1 MRKFLLLCVLAVSV
15 GEGLAQE
22 GDRSLSL
29 NGTWEYGLARE
40 YSDTTRVPGIVLDP
54 AKTSD
59 KKLWYRRRVT
69 LPEGEWRNA
78 VLELKGARFRPEVY
92 VDGQLVSSQNGG
104 MIASV
109 HPLKYRTVKPGAT
122 VTLEVALAPLSAV
135 PAEDASF
142 IPKVDQWRSNRSSC
156 LWDDVVLHFDAGARV
171 TRAVP
176 WFDLDRKTVR
186 VKYDV
191 EGTRANALHLAVYD
205 RAGREMLSADGK
217 AAAGSNEIT
226 FSYGGIL
233 KEWTPDEP
241 NLYTMELTLRRG
253 TKTIDVLRRNLGIK
267 VFSAKDKQF
276 YLNGK
281 PCKVRGGT
289 VVWHRWVR
297 DAEGRD
303 VGFDTTWFRDN
314 VVLRLKEHGA
324 NLLRFHLG
332 VPPERLL
339 DLCDRYGLLVQ
350 YEWNFFH
357 GMPASYESLMEQY
370 PKWFDHAAG
379 HPSVALY
386 HPYNET
392 NKEELETAWKALDKI
407 VKEYPP
413 MVMEDRDV
421 LHLHKYWWSLF
432 EDIGLHYDSA
442 DQFRKAIM
450 VDEFGGNY
458 LDGSGNPGGYTTLKE
473 TFLRFL
479 GRGHTKEERLRLQ
492 ELSNGKIA
500 EYWRRLGAAGVAP
513 FTIASSWEDGNTWFM
528 GRLREE
534 RPKPVWN
541 ALTVL
546 WSPRAVSMDIW
557 DRDFV
562 PEQTV
567 TVPLHFFNDT
577 GADAGMKAVV
587 TVTDAFGKCYFRREI
602 SRWVS
607 PWSKVVADVRVK
619 MPAKRGGYLLRTELI
634 NPTPEVKYPVV
645 SDWDVRVLEAVVPE
659 AVRRATVM
667 IPDGEKELRALAE
680 AKGLNAVSERA
691 GTRPD
696 AMMLSRA
703 SWEKIAAGDGELRN
717 AIRSAIDSGVS
728 VLLLDAGERYL
739 GPAYNIKGDNLGDLQ
754 GATKVAD
761 PRVTRYEL
769 FDGFSLTFTE
779 TAEPESHIQPD
790 AKSDVLWNGM
800 PHSYTWLW
808 NGLKGGLIVPAADM
822 QVHGMNRDALLEQW
836 RSRGAD
842 PERIRGE
849 KGYYAYELAGF
860 YEYSDSASDKMSE
873 SKLRERVAFLVEDA
887 PALAMTI
894 DPKAKIRVTD
904 LCGEY
909 QASAGGMAKNF
920 TVLVNAG
927 KNLTR
932 TPVILVDFGEGKG
945 RMILSQLLT
954 AGRLAEGFGEPEAN
968 GIRYDEA
975 AVQMTLNMLAEL
987 LKK

>member
-1 MRKFLLLCVLAVSV
+1 MRRFLLLCLLLACVWETKAQQPVWSV
-15 GEGLAQE
+15 
-22 GDRSLSL
+22 SL
-29 NGTWEYGLARE
+29 NGPWEYGLERDYA
-40 YSDTTRVPGIVLDP
+40 DTTVVPGVVLDP
-54 AKTSD
+54 AKTGD
-59 KKLWYRRRVT
+59 KKLWYRRQVT

-78 VLELKGARFRPEVY
+78 MLELKGARFRPEVY
-92 VDGQLVSSQNGG
+92 VDGHLVSSQNGG
-104 MIASV
+104 MIASM
-109 HPLKYRTVKPGAT
+109 HPLEYKSVKPGAT
-122 VTLEVALAPLSAV
+122 VTLEVALTPLSAV
-135 PAEDASF
+135 PPEDASF
-142 IPKVDQWRSNRSSC
+142 IPKADQWRSNCSSC
-156 LWDDVVLHFDAGARV
+156 LWDDVVLHFDAGSCV
-171 TRAVP
+171 TRVIP
-176 WFDLDRKTVR
+176 WFDLEKKTVR
-186 VKYDV
+186 VTYNV
-191 EGTRANALHLAVYD
+191 EGTRANALYLAVYD
-205 RAGREMLSADGK
+205 RAGREMLSASGK
-217 AAAGSNEIT
+217 VAAGANEIT

-233 KEWTPDEP
+233 KEWTPDDP

-253 TKTIDVLRRNLGIK
+253 DKTIDVSRQNLGIK
-267 VFSAKDKQF
+267 VFSTKDKQF

-303 VGFDTTWFRDN
+303 VGYDTTWFRDN
-314 VVLRLKEHGA
+314 IVLRLKDHGA

-339 DLCDRYGLLVQ
+339 ELCDRYGLLVQ
-350 YEWNFFH
+350 YEWSFFH
-357 GMPASYESLMEQY
+357 GLPASYESLMEQY
-370 PKWFDHAAG
+370 PKWFDHAAK

-392 NKEELETAWKALDKI
+392 NKEELETAWKALDRI
-407 VKEYPP
+407 VKNYPP
-413 MVMEDRDV
+413 MVLEDRDV

-458 LDGSGNPGGYTTLKE
+458 LDGNGNPGGYTTLKE

-479 GRGHTKEERLRLQ
+479 GRGHTKEERLHLQ
-492 ELSNGKIA
+492 DLSNGKIA

-534 RPKPVWN
+534 RPKSVWN

-557 DRDFV
+557 DRNFV
-562 PEQTV
+562 PGQTV
-567 TVPLHFFNDT
+567 TIPLHFFNDT
-577 GADAGMKAVV
+577 DTDASLKAVV
-587 TVTDAFGKCYFRREI
+587 TVTDPFGKNYFRREI
-602 SRWVS
+602 SRWVGS
-607 PWSKVVADVRVK
+607 WSKVVAEVRVK
-619 MPAKRGGYLLRTELI
+619 MPSKKGDYLLRTELS
-634 NPTPEVKYPVV
+634 NPTAGVKYPVV
-645 SDWDVRVLEAVVPE
+645 SDWDVRVMDAVVPD
-659 AVRRATVM
+659 AVRGVTVM
-667 IPDGEKELRALAE
+667 IPDSEKELRAMAE
-680 AKGLNAVSERA
+680 AKGLNVVSDRA
-691 GTRPD
+691 RIKPD
-696 AMMLSRA
+696 VMMFSRV
-703 SWEKIAAGDGELRN
+703 SWEKIAAGDEMFQQTILG
-717 AIRSAIDSGVS
+717 AIESGVS
-728 VLLLDAGERYL
+728 VLLLDVGERYL

-754 GATKVAD
+754 GAIKVAD
-761 PRVTRYEL
+761 PRVTQYKL

-779 TAEPESHIQPD
+779 TAEAESHIQPD
-790 AKSDVLWNGM
+790 AKSDVLWRGM
-800 PHSYTWLW
+800 PHAATWLW
-808 NGLKGGLIVPAADM
+808 NGLKGGLIAPAADM
-822 QVHGMNRDALLEQW
+822 QVHGMNRQALLEQW

-842 PERIRGE
+842 PDRIQGE

-860 YEYSDSASDKMSE
+860 YEYSDISADKMSE
-873 SKLRERVAFLVEDA
+873 SKLRERVSFLVEDA

-894 DPKAKIRVTD
+894 DPKAKIKVTD
-904 LCGEY
+904 LRGEY
-909 QASAGGMAKNF
+909 EASAGGMAKNF

-932 TPVILVDFGEGKG
+932 TPVILVDFGEDKGK
-945 RMILSQLLT
+945 MILSQLLT
-954 AGRLAEGFGEPEAN
+954 AGRLAEGFGEEGAK